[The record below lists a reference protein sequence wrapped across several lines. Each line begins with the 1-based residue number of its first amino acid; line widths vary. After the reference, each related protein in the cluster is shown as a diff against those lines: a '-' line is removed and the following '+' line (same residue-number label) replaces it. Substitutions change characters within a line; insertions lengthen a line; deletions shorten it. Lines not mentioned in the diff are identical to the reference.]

1 MKTLKVLALALCLLV
16 SGIIAKADTKPS
28 AATLSKEYALTTYI
42 DLVEHGKLDGVK
54 YIFNANTKFS
64 MLRGDQVVSY
74 TRTEMLASFKQNKG
88 IEQNCTVNTTE
99 IESKN
104 DTSVIR
110 VDMQYK
116 DFVRR
121 NYVTIANTKK
131 GWKITEVYTVFK

>member
-1 MKTLKVLALALCLLV
+1 MKTFKTLALGLCLLA
-16 SGIIAKADTKPS
+16 GTIAKADTKPS
-28 AATLSKEYALTTYI
+28 AATLSKDYTLNTYI
-42 DLVEHGKLDGVK
+42 DLVEHGKLDGAK
-54 YIFNANTKFS
+54 YIFNGNTKFS

-74 TRTEMLASFKQNKG
+74 TRTEMLAFMKQNKN
-88 IEQNCTVNTTE
+88 IDQNCTTNTTE